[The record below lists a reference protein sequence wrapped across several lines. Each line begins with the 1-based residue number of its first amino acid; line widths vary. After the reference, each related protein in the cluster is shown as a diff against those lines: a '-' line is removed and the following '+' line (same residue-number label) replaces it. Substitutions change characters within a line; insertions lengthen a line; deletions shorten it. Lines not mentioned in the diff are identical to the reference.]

1 VNLILSLFKN
11 FQKPPQSSFEI
22 NCIVFFFLGKIVMNG
37 EECETMERVNEK
49 LVYMWGYLPGAL
61 PQRTPLLTP
70 VLVRA
75 PAYGY
80 NWKDV
85 SGGGCGF
92 AMAISEQ
99 GKLITWGSTDD
110 LGQSYVTSGK
120 HGEIPEPFPL
130 PNEVSIVKA
139 AAAWAHCVA
148 VTDCGEVY
156 TWGWKECIPSGK
168 VLGEPLPGIP
178 APLWR
183 WSKLSQGLLKGVG
196 RAGNCYHKI
205 YKV

>member
-1 VNLILSLFKN
+1 
-11 FQKPPQSSFEI
+11 
-22 NCIVFFFLGKIVMNG
+22 MNG
-37 EECETMERVNEK
+37 EECEEMERVNEK

-61 PQRTPLLTP
+61 PQRTPLLSP

-75 PAYGY
+75 PANGC

-120 HGEIPEPFPL
+120 HGETPEPFPL
-130 PNEVSIVKA
+130 PDEVSIVQA
-139 AAAWAHCVA
+139 ASAWAHCVA

-168 VLGEPLPGIP
+168 LLGEPLPGWTFFHRYLPLSGGGLSLIKVYKKELGEQGTAMIKYTKYEIP
-178 APLWR
+178 TRKKNWDLPLYD
-183 WSKLSQGLLKGVG
+183 SKEGYLGF
-196 RAGNCYHKI
+196 I
-205 YKV
+205 